1 MKAIFKKRKSPETL
15 RGYGALTVVGFI
27 FLFVYSMSLF
37 IPTLWSFITTFKT
50 EEDLYYNVFGAPERW
65 AYENYLKAFFK
76 MNLTVNPTGVDPHKT
91 YIWEMMINGIVYAVG
106 CTAAHIITSAVVAY
120 GCARFKSKVG
130 DLLHLSVILVMIIP
144 IIGSGPSEMQF
155 VRALGFYNNLWG
167 MIVMKAN
174 YLGTHFLIFYAAF
187 KGISKDYSDAASIDG
202 AGNFTIM
209 VKIIFPLVGA
219 TISTLSLLSFIG
231 FWNDAN
237 TPLLYLPDIP
247 NLALGLFKFNQ
258 KTDGDLVNTPMRLT
272 GCFIMFLPV
281 LILFIAFRK
290 KFMLNVNIGG
300 LKG

>member
-1 MKAIFKKRKSPETL
+1 MEKVLKKRKKNNEV
-15 RGYGALTVVGFI
+15 RGYGVLTVIGFI
-27 FLFVYSMSLF
+27 FLLVYSLSLF
-37 IPTLWSFITTFKT
+37 VPTVWSFITTFKT
-50 EEDLYYNVFGAPERW
+50 EEDLYYNVFGLPETW
-65 AYENYLKAFFK
+65 AFENYSKAFLK
-76 MNLTVNPTGVDPHKT
+76 MNLMVNPTGTNPHKV
-91 YIWEMMINGIVYAVG
+91 YIWEMMINGVVYALG
-106 CTAAHIITSAVVAY
+106 CTLANIFTAAIVAY

-155 VRALGFYNNLWG
+155 VRALGFYNNIGG
-167 MIVMKAN
+167 MIVMKMN
-174 YLGTHFLIFYAAF
+174 YLGTDFLIFYAAF

-209 VKIIFPLVGA
+209 LKIIFPLIGA
-219 TISTLSLLSFIG
+219 TISTMALLAFIG
-231 FWNDAN
+231 YWNDSQV
-237 TPLLYLPDIP
+237 PLLYLPDVP

-272 GCFIMFLPV
+272 GCFIMFMPV
-281 LILFIAFRK
+281 LAIFVAFRK

>member
-1 MKAIFKKRKSPETL
+1 MKAVMKKRKNNDTL
-15 RGYGALTVVGFI
+15 RGYGVLTVVGFL

-37 IPTLWSFITTFKT
+37 IPTIWSFITTFKT
-50 EEDLYYNVFGAPERW
+50 EEDLYYNVFGMPERW
-65 AYENYLKAFFK
+65 AYENYLKALFR
-76 MNLTVNPTGVDPHKT
+76 MNLTVNPTGTNPHKV
-91 YIWEMMINGIVYAVG
+91 YVWGMMLNGVVYAVG
-106 CTAAHIITSAVVAY
+106 CTAANIFTAAVVAY

-130 DLLHLSVILVMIIP
+130 DLLHVSVIIVMIIP

-155 VRALGFYNNLWG
+155 VRKLGFYNKILG
-167 MIVMKAN
+167 MIVMKMN
-174 YLGTHFLIFYAAF
+174 YLGTDFLIFYAAF

-209 VKIIFPLVGA
+209 LKVIFPLIGA
-219 TISTLSLLSFIG
+219 TISTMALLAFIG
-231 FWNDAN
+231 YWNDSN
-237 TPLLYLPDIP
+237 IPLLYLPDVP

-281 LILFIAFRK
+281 LTLFIAFRK
-290 KFMLNVNIGG
+290 KFILNVNIGG

>member
-1 MKAIFKKRKSPETL
+1 MEKVFKKRKKNNEV
-15 RGYGALTVVGFI
+15 RGYGALTIIGFI
-27 FLFVYSMSLF
+27 FLLVYSLSLF
-37 IPTLWSFITTFKT
+37 IPTLWSFITTFKS
-50 EEDLYYNVFGAPERW
+50 EEDLYYNVFGLPETW
-65 AYENYLKAFFK
+65 ELQNYVKAFSK
-76 MNLTVNPTGVDPHKT
+76 MNLTVNPTGTNPHKI
-91 YIWEMMINGIVYAVG
+91 YVWEMMLNGVVYAVG
-106 CTAAHIITSAVVAY
+106 CTLANVFTAAIVAY

-130 DLLHLSVILVMIIP
+130 DLLHMSVILVMIIP

-155 VRALGFYNNLWG
+155 VRALGFRNNIWG

-174 YLGTHFLIFYAAF
+174 YLGTDFLIFYAAF

-209 VKIIFPLVGA
+209 ANIIFPLIGA
-219 TISTLSLLSFIG
+219 TISTMALLAFIG
-231 FWNDAN
+231 FWNDSN
-237 TPLLYLPDIP
+237 TPLLYLPDVP

-272 GCFIMFLPV
+272 GCFIMFMPV
-281 LILFIAFRK
+281 LAIFIAFRK

>member
-1 MKAIFKKRKSPETL
+1 MEKALKKRKKNNTL

-27 FLFVYSMSLF
+27 FLLVYSLTLF
-37 IPTLWSFITTFKT
+37 VPTVWSFITTFKT
-50 EEDLYYNVFGAPERW
+50 EEDLYYNVFGLPERW
-65 AYENYLKAFFK
+65 AYENYLKAFFR
-76 MNLTVNPTGVDPHKT
+76 MNLTVNPTGTNPHKI
-91 YIWEMMINGIVYAVG
+91 YIWQMMINGVVYAVG
-106 CTAAHIITSAVVAY
+106 CTLAKVFTAAIVAY

-130 DLLHLSVILVMIIP
+130 DLLDLSVILVMIIP

-155 VRALGFYNNLWG
+155 VRGLGFYNSILG

-174 YLGTHFLIFYAAF
+174 YLGTDFLIYYAAF

-209 VKIIFPLVGA
+209 FKIIFPLIGA
-219 TISTLSLLSFIG
+219 TISTMALLAFIG
-231 FWNDAN
+231 FWNDYG
-237 TPLLYLPDIP
+237 TPLLYLPDMP

-272 GCFIMFLPV
+272 GCFIMFMPV
-281 LILFIAFRK
+281 LAIFIAFRK

>member
-1 MKAIFKKRKSPETL
+1 MEKVLKKRKKDNAM
-15 RGYGALTVVGFI
+15 RGYGVLTIIGFI
-27 FLFVYSMSLF
+27 FLLVYSLSLF
-37 IPTLWSFITTFKT
+37 VPTVWSFITTFKT
-50 EEDLYYNVFGAPERW
+50 EEDLYYNVFGFPETW
-65 AYENYLKAFFK
+65 AFENYLKAFSK
-76 MNLTVNPTGVDPHKT
+76 MNLTVNPTGTNPHKI
-91 YIWEMMINGIVYAVG
+91 YVWEMMINGVVYAVG
-106 CTAAHIITSAVVAY
+106 CTLANVFTAAIVAY

-155 VRALGFYNNLWG
+155 VRGLGFYNSILG

-174 YLGTHFLIFYAAF
+174 YLGTDFLIYYAAF

-209 VKIIFPLVGA
+209 FKIIFPLIGA
-219 TISTLSLLSFIG
+219 TISTMALLAFIG
-231 FWNDAN
+231 FWNDSGV
-237 TPLLYLPDIP
+237 PLLYLPDVP

-281 LILFIAFRK
+281 LVIFIAFRK

>member
-1 MKAIFKKRKSPETL
+1 MKEVIKKRKSNAL
-15 RGYGALTVVGFI
+15 KGYGVLTVVGFI
-27 FLFVYSMSLF
+27 FLLVYSMSLF

-50 EEDLYYNVFGAPERW
+50 EEDLYYNVFGMPESW

-76 MNLTVNPTGVDPHKT
+76 MNLTVNPTGDAPHKV
-91 YIWEMMINGIVYAVG
+91 YIWGMMINGVVYAVG
-106 CTAAHIITSAVVAY
+106 CTLANVFTAAVVAY

-130 DLLHLSVILVMIIP
+130 DLLHFTVILVMIIP

-155 VRALGFYNNLWG
+155 VRKLGLYNKIWG
-167 MIVMKAN
+167 MILMKMN
-174 YLGTHFLIFYAAF
+174 YLGTDFLIFYAAF

-209 VKIIFPLVGA
+209 LKIIFPLIGA
-219 TISTLSLLSFIG
+219 TISTMSLLAFIG
-231 FWNDAN
+231 YWNDSH
-237 TPLLYLPDIP
+237 TPLLYLPDVP

-281 LILFIAFRK
+281 LTLFIVFRK

>member
-1 MKAIFKKRKSPETL
+1 MEKFLKKKKKNNDV
-15 RGYGALTVVGFI
+15 RGYGVLTIIGFV
-27 FLFVYSMSLF
+27 FLFLYSLSLF
-37 IPTLWSFITTFKT
+37 VPTLWSFITTFKT
-50 EEDLYYNVFGAPERW
+50 EEDLYYNVFGLPEVW
-65 AYENYLKAFFK
+65 AFENYSKAFLK
-76 MNLTVNPTGVDPHKT
+76 MNLTVNPTGTNPHKI
-91 YIWEMMINGIVYAVG
+91 YIWEMMVNGVVYAVG
-106 CTAAHIITSAVVAY
+106 CTLANVFTAAIVAY

-130 DLLHLSVILVMIIP
+130 DFLHMSVILVMIIP

-155 VRALGFYNNLWG
+155 VRALGFRNNIWG

-174 YLGTHFLIFYAAF
+174 YLGTDFLIFYAAF

-209 VKIIFPLVGA
+209 IKVIFPLIGA
-219 TISTLSLLSFIG
+219 TISTMALLAFIG
-231 FWNDAN
+231 FWNDSN
-237 TPLLYLPDIP
+237 TPLLYLPDVP

-272 GCFIMFLPV
+272 GCFIMFMPV
-281 LILFIAFRK
+281 LAIFIAFRK

>member
-1 MKAIFKKRKSPETL
+1 MKAVLKKRKNNDNL
-15 RGYGALTVVGFI
+15 RGYGVLTVVGFI

-50 EEDLYYNVFGAPERW
+50 EEDLYYNVFGLPERW

-76 MNLTVNPTGVDPHKT
+76 MNLTVNPTGNDPHKI
-91 YIWEMMINGIVYAVG
+91 YIWGMMLNGIVYAVG
-106 CTAAHIITSAVVAY
+106 CTAANIFTAAVVAY

-130 DLLHLSVILVMIIP
+130 DLLHLSVLLVMIIP

-155 VRALGFYNNLWG
+155 VRKLGFYNKILG
-167 MIVMKAN
+167 MVVMKMN
-174 YLGTHFLIFYAAF
+174 YLGTDFLIFYAAF

-209 VKIIFPLVGA
+209 LKIIFPLIGA
-219 TISTLSLLSFIG
+219 TISTMALLAFIG
-231 FWNDAN
+231 YWNDSN
-237 TPLLYLPDIP
+237 VPLLYLPDVP

-281 LILFIAFRK
+281 LTLFIVFRK